1 MFILILQR
9 KPKSTNPQT
18 NTQTSEPITETNQ
31 TNTQTSEPITQTNQ
45 TNTQTS
51 EPITQK
57 SQPSKHTRP
66 LKNSHP
72 TKKSQPSKKTQL
84 AKKTQPAKRTQP
96 VQNAMTQPNGSSVI
110 LPDIDPEF
118 EALAAD
124 LASAFEATQS
134 QPNVNSV
141 MNSIPSAATKPVKYF
156 MVFIISQLCL
166 VFI

>member
-9 KPKSTNPQT
+9 KPKRTNPQT
-18 NTQTSEPITETNQ
+18 NTQTSEPMTNPQ
-31 TNTQTSEPITQTNQ
+31 TNTQ
-45 TNTQTS
+45 
-51 EPITQK
+51 
-57 SQPSKHTRP
+57 PSKYTRP
-66 LKNSHP
+66 LKNSHL
-72 TKKSQPSKKTQL
+72 TKKSQHS
-84 AKKTQPAKRTQP
+84 KKTQPAKKTPPAKRTQP
-96 VQNAMTQPNGSSVI
+96 AKTQPNGSSVI

-156 MVFIISQLCL
+156 MVFVIFQFCL

>member
-9 KPKSTNPQT
+9 KPKRTNPQT
-18 NTQTSEPITETNQ
+18 NTQTSEPMTHR
-31 TNTQTSEPITQTNQ
+31 
-45 TNTQTS
+45 
-51 EPITQK
+51 
-57 SQPSKHTRP
+57 SQPSKDTRP

-72 TKKSQPSKKTQL
+72 TKKSQHS
-84 AKKTQPAKRTQP
+84 KKTQPAKKTPPAKRTQP
-96 VQNAMTQPNGSSVI
+96 AKTQPNGSSVI
-110 LPDIDPEF
+110 LHDIDPEF

-156 MVFIISQLCL
+156 MVFVIFQFCL